1 MRTFVVPA
9 NRCAL
14 CDIFPTGFLFIRYK
28 AGKGGGDVFMIK
40 QIGQT
45 SIYIGFCGIV
55 KLRPLFRDPRR
66 FLYEAVISRQCGK
79 VQKLRKRNR
88 F

>member
-1 MRTFVVPA
+1 
-9 NRCAL
+9 
-14 CDIFPTGFLFIRYK
+14 
-28 AGKGGGDVFMIK
+28 MIK